1 LEEVVSSHQA
11 KLQAMSVKELKA
23 EGTKRNVDLS
33 GCVEKSDLV
42 AHLSAA
48 YAAAKAGKL
57 ARDGK
62 EAQAKAAEA
71 KAAEAK
77 AAEAKAAEAKAA
89 EAKAKAAKA
98 KAEAKEAKAKAA
110 EAKAAEAKAK
120 AKAQTCPRK
129 IVAGVRNCNV
139 PLMCPYGEKDDVKQL
154 GGRWNNEERQW
165 YVPAGLELAPF
176 SRWNAEAFTYL
187 RFAWRDEALRSR
199 IKAQG
204 AEYDGK
210 TKLWYV
216 RGNTD
221 LRPFAQ
227 WRI

>member
-1 LEEVVSSHQA
+1 MEGRADLDSDVSSSSGGGSSNGSSGSRDSGGKRHAATYLEEVVSSHQA

-62 EAQAKAAEA
+62 EAQAKEA
-71 KAAEAK
+71 Q
-77 AAEAKAAEAKAA
+77 
-89 EAKAKAAKA
+89 
-98 KAEAKEAKAKAA
+98 
-110 EAKAAEAKAK
+110 AKAAEAKAK
-120 AKAQTCPRK
+120 AKAHPCPRK
-129 IVAGVRNCNV
+129 IVAGVRNRNV

-204 AEYDGK
+204 AEFDSK

>member
-1 LEEVVSSHQA
+1 
-11 KLQAMSVKELKA
+11 MSVKELKA

-33 GCVEKSDLV
+33 GCLEKSDLV
-42 AHLSAA
+42 VRLSAA
-48 YAAAKAGKL
+48 YAAAKADELAAFAAAKAEKL
-57 ARDGK
+57 VRDGT
-62 EAQAKAAEA
+62 AAEA

-89 EAKAKAAKA
+89 EAKAAVKAYP
-98 KAEAKEAKAKAA
+98 
-110 EAKAAEAKAK
+110 
-120 AKAQTCPRK
+120 CRRR
-129 IVAGVRNCNV
+129 IVAGVRNDNV

-154 GGRWNNEERQW
+154 GGLWNNEQRRW

-187 RFAWRDEALRSR
+187 RFEWRDEALRSR

-204 AEYDGK
+204 AEFDGK
-210 TKLWYV
+210 TMRWYV

-221 LRPFAQ
+221 LRPFTP
-227 WRI
+227 WCI

>member
-1 LEEVVSSHQA
+1 VSSHQA

-62 EAQAKAAEA
+62 EAQAAEAKAKATEA

-77 AAEAKAAEAKAA
+77 AEAK
-89 EAKAKAAKA
+89 EAKAKAA
-98 KAEAKEAKAKAA
+98 EAKAA

>member
-1 LEEVVSSHQA
+1 MASMHDGESDSEHNALWLYGLPGSGVAVPQAAGAPSLEELELRPAEPAGLNARIWICYGSLTQGLVELVNR
-11 KLQAMSVKELKA
+11 LQPPP
-23 EGTKRNVDLS
+23 
-33 GCVEKSDLV
+33 
-42 AHLSAA
+42 
-48 YAAAKAGKL
+48 
-57 ARDGK
+57 
-62 EAQAKAAEA
+62 QAAEL
-71 KAAEAK
+71 
-77 AAEAKAAEAKAA
+77 
-89 EAKAKAAKA
+89 
-98 KAEAKEAKAKAA
+98 
-110 EAKAAEAKAK
+110 EAKAK
-120 AKAQTCPRK
+120 AKVHPRPRK

-154 GGRWNNEERQW
+154 GGLWNNEERQW

-199 IKAQG
+199 INAQG
-204 AEYDGK
+204 AEFDGK

>member
-1 LEEVVSSHQA
+1 MEEVVSSYRA
-11 KLQAMSVKELKA
+11 KLQEMSVKELKA

-33 GCVEKSDLV
+33 GCLEKSDLV
-42 AHLSAA
+42 VRLSAA
-48 YAAAKAGKL
+48 YAAAKADELAAFAAAKAEKL
-57 ARDGK
+57 VRDG
-62 EAQAKAAEA
+62 KAAEA

-89 EAKAKAAKA
+89 VKAYP
-98 KAEAKEAKAKAA
+98 
-110 EAKAAEAKAK
+110 
-120 AKAQTCPRK
+120 CRRR
-129 IVAGVRNCNV
+129 IVAGVRNDNV

-154 GGRWNNEERQW
+154 GGLWNNEQRRW

-187 RFAWRDEALRSR
+187 RFEWRDEALRSR

-204 AEYDGK
+204 AEFDGK
-210 TKLWYV
+210 TMRWYV

-221 LRPFAQ
+221 LRPFTP
-227 WRI
+227 WCI